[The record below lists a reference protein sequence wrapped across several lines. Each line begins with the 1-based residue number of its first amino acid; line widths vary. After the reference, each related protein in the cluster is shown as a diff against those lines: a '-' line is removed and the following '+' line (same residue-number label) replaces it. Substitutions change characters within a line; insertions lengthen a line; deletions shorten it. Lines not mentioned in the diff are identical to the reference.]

1 MRRRW
6 SFVLAVAASVG
17 SSVLVIAQ
25 PPGGPGGPG
34 AGGPGARGPGGGLGE
49 RRPNPLIEA
58 LDTDHD
64 HTISADEIKAASA
77 ALLTLDMN
85 KDGQLSSDEYRP
97 AGAGGPGGP
106 GAGGP
111 GAGGPGASGPGA
123 GGPGPGGP
131 GTGGPGAGGPGAGG
145 PAPSD
150 CSATGFRIA
159 GR

>member
-17 SSVLVIAQ
+17 SSMLVIAQ
-25 PPGGPGGPG
+25 PPGGAGGPG
-34 AGGPGARGPGGGLGE
+34 AGGPSGGLGE

-64 HTISADEIKAASA
+64 HNISADEIKAASA
-77 ALLTLDMN
+77 ALLTLDKN

-97 AGAGGPGGP
+97 AGAAGPGAGGP

-111 GAGGPGASGPGA
+111 GAGGPGA
-123 GGPGPGGP
+123 
-131 GTGGPGAGGPGAGG
+131 GGPGAE
-145 PAPSD
+145 
-150 CSATGFRIA
+150 I
-159 GR
+159 GRAHV